1 MKMCRDLKIQ
11 SHINK
16 NKAKYEIG
24 HFCTQYG
31 LPSVK
36 PSKKKPKHKGKE
48 SFEKPFRKKPTKYYR
63 KQRYKTDDFYKKG
76 KLKEPIPQTSSKCY
90 NCGKKGHFKSEC
102 RAKAKS
108 LINTLISDQ
117 PSKNEIFKL
126 LELDRSNSESFSS
139 ASDSELRQIY
149 RSSSES
155 SSASTSSGPDEPT
168 PCKDGCCRNKT
179 INVLNSQEQLLLDL
193 IEAIED
199 PIIKAQKLTLFHQA
213 LVKETS
219 KPPIKI
225 QQK

>member
-1 MKMCRDLKIQ
+1 MCRDLKIQ

-36 PSKKKPKHKGKE
+36 PSKRKHKHKGKE
-48 SFEKPFRKKPTKYYR
+48 PFEKPFRRKPTKYYR

-76 KLKEPIPQTSSKCY
+76 KPKEPIPQASGKCF
-90 NCGKKGHFKSEC
+90 NCGKKGHYKSEC

-126 LELDRSNSESFSS
+126 LELDRSDSESYSS
-139 ASDSELRQIY
+139 ASDSELRQLY
-149 RSSSES
+149 RSSSSPS
-155 SSASTSSGPDEPT
+155 STSTSSGPDDPT
-168 PCKDGCCRNKT
+168 PCKDGCCRT
-179 INVLNSQEQLLLDL
+179 INVLSKQESMDS
-193 IEAIED
+193 ISMSFR
-199 PIIKAQKLTLFHQA
+199 PF
-213 LVKETS
+213 
-219 KPPIKI
+219 
-225 QQK
+225 